1 MSTAEAPA
9 AGGTVSDLGET
20 GLLAALAPLL
30 PPSPAALVGVGDD
43 CAVLA
48 APDGRYCVS
57 TDVLVEGRHFRTDWM
72 SAQQVGRRAA
82 AQNLAD
88 VAAMGA
94 VPVAL
99 VVGLVLPGDTPVSWV
114 TDLARGLGRACAPLG
129 VGVVGGDLSSG
140 ESIVVSVTVMG
151 DLRGRHPVL
160 RGGAHD
166 GDLLVHVGNLGCG
179 AAGLAL
185 LEAGYGDADLS
196 GTAARCREL
205 FRVPCPPLEAGPA
218 LALAGA
224 TAMMDGWRL
233 GAEIHNDDSLSAS
246 KLFLMIPEGSLGRDA
261 KMKLLEWF
269 DGYLYKPLKS
279 RIVFHLLNE
288 LYRKLAIALEKDDIP
303 ELEPVEAGGQG
314 QQNGNVNN
322 FDEDN
327 FFGCKVLVV
336 DDHPV
341 NQKLLKIILEK
352 AHCIVSTANDGEE
365 TIDTASS
372 EHFDI
377 IFMDIQM
384 PGINGYEA
392 TQILRGKGY
401 SRPIIACTAGSQD
414 NERNLCKSMGLND
427 IIKKPFNKKQ
437 LFEMV
442 KKHYK
447 K

>member
-9 AGGTVSDLGET
+9 ARGTVSDLGET

-57 TDVLVEGRHFRTDWM
+57 TDVLVEGRHFRTGWM

-140 ESIVVSVTVMG
+140 ESIMVSVTVMG
-151 DLRGRHPVL
+151 DLRGRPPVL

-185 LEAGYGDADLS
+185 LEAGYGDADLT

-224 TAMMDGWRL
+224 TAMMDVS
-233 GAEIHNDDSLSAS
+233 DSLV
-246 KLFLMIPEGSLGRDA
+246 RDA
-261 KMKLLEWF
+261 
-269 DGYLYKPLKS
+269 D
-279 RIVFHLLNE
+279 R
-288 LYRKLAIALEKDDIP
+288 LARASGVVAQIDEPDAPGALDADLAL
-303 ELEPVEAGGQG
+303 LEPVALLLAGQG
-314 QQNGNVNN
+314 GAVPGSPTGAVPGSRAGACVGARPLARTWVLTGG
-322 FDEDN
+322 EDH
-327 FFGCKVLVV
+327 GMLSTLPRSSLGHLPRGARAIGSVHAPRPGQAPGVLV
-336 DDHPV
+336 
-341 NQKLLKIILEK
+341 
-352 AHCIVSTANDGEE
+352 
-365 TIDTASS
+365 
-372 EHFDI
+372 
-377 IFMDIQM
+377 
-384 PGINGYEA
+384 
-392 TQILRGKGY
+392 
-401 SRPIIACTAGSQD
+401 AG
-414 NERNLCKSMGLND
+414 RAPASMGWD
-427 IIKKPFNKKQ
+427 HF
-437 LFEMV
+437 
-442 KKHYK
+442 H
-447 K
+447 

>member
-9 AGGTVSDLGET
+9 ARGTVSDLGET

-57 TDVLVEGRHFRTDWM
+57 TDVLVEGRHFRTGWM

-140 ESIVVSVTVMG
+140 ESIMVSVTVMG
-151 DLRGRHPVL
+151 DLRGRPPVL

-185 LEAGYGDADLS
+185 LEAGYGDADLT

-224 TAMMDGWRL
+224 TAMMDVS
-233 GAEIHNDDSLSAS
+233 DSLV
-246 KLFLMIPEGSLGRDA
+246 RDA
-261 KMKLLEWF
+261 
-269 DGYLYKPLKS
+269 D
-279 RIVFHLLNE
+279 R
-288 LYRKLAIALEKDDIP
+288 LARASGVVAQIDEPDAPGALDADLAL
-303 ELEPVEAGGQG
+303 LEPVALLLAGRGGAAPGSRAGARALARTWVLTGGEDHGMLSTLPRSSLGHLPRGARVIGSVHAPRPGQAPG
-314 QQNGNVNN
+314 
-322 FDEDN
+322 
-327 FFGCKVLVV
+327 VLV
-336 DDHPV
+336 
-341 NQKLLKIILEK
+341 
-352 AHCIVSTANDGEE
+352 
-365 TIDTASS
+365 
-372 EHFDI
+372 
-377 IFMDIQM
+377 
-384 PGINGYEA
+384 
-392 TQILRGKGY
+392 
-401 SRPIIACTAGSQD
+401 AG
-414 NERNLCKSMGLND
+414 RAPASMGWD
-427 IIKKPFNKKQ
+427 HF
-437 LFEMV
+437 
-442 KKHYK
+442 H
-447 K
+447 